1 MRGHVWNCNSGCP
14 AIGRSVSIDTRHRSR
29 PGEDLESVL
38 TWLQEV
44 EINAWIQTTPPA
56 HIAAGIHDPYGGD
69 DIRRDFHTVDG
80 KWPRGE
86 IARWLLDTAR
96 QYYPRDRQ

>member
-1 MRGHVWNCNSGCP
+1 MELQMRLPGDWPVGQRRPTPVEP
-14 AIGRSVSIDTRHRSR
+14 AAD
-29 PGEDLESVL
+29 DLEAVL

-44 EINAWIQTTPPA
+44 EVNAWIQTTPPA

-69 DIRRDFHTVDG
+69 DIQHAFHSING
-80 KWPRGE
+80 EWPRGE

-96 QYYPRDRQ
+96 FHYGRLS